1 METVC
6 PSYITHNLV
15 STNIILLM
23 LLKAYSR
30 RGWVSSGPIGFS
42 TISIHIAMI
51 LKNWLS
57 IHHFILYMTAWFISP
72 PPPLQLAMCV
82 KSLQDGSSYTFTG
95 VIYLLYFRKGWQ
107 KKSYDDTWGH
117 FYNSWSHVSQYIGLV
132 GNFFF
137 NDRVYWYFYLMN
149 TKKKKI
155 KFRKKI
161 SKRKILT
168 IPSIVW
174 HKTMLL
180 RRDFLIIM

>member
-23 LLKAYSR
+23 LLKAYSS

-82 KSLQDGSSYTFTG
+82 KSLQDGSSYTFTE

-107 KKSYDDTWGH
+107 KKIIW
-117 FYNSWSHVSQYIGLV
+117 
-132 GNFFF
+132 
-137 NDRVYWYFYLMN
+137 RYLR
-149 TKKKKI
+149 TFI
-155 KFRKKI
+155 Q
-161 SKRKILT
+161 
-168 IPSIVW
+168 
-174 HKTMLL
+174 
-180 RRDFLIIM
+180 FLITCITIYRFGRKLFFLVTEFIDTFI